1 MSHGDDEATSLR
13 TVEHKP
19 NEPVLPSRRH
29 FLGAACAAAA
39 AALAA
44 TETVAESPTPS
55 AGSPCSLGS
64 ALTAGKLESLE
75 LTAIERAF
83 LAPITL
89 IWEHDPGEDAP
100 VTEFHV
106 AARSSRGKP

>member
-1 MSHGDDEATSLR
+1 MSHPDDEAANLKTD
-13 TVEHKP
+13 EHKP
-19 NEPVLPSRRH
+19 NEPALPSRRH

-39 AALAA
+39 LAA
-44 TETVAESPTPS
+44 AETAAESPAPS
-55 AGSPCSLGS
+55 AGSAASLGS
-64 ALTAGKLESLE
+64 ALTAARLESLD

-100 VTEFHV
+100 VTEFHA
-106 AARSSRGKP
+106 AARSSRGKL